1 MKLAI
6 IGTGYVGLIT
16 GACFAEFGYQTVC
29 IDKDQSR
36 IKELNNSK
44 CPFYEPGVDTLL
56 DKHLNKTKL
65 LSFSNSLSKSINDAD
80 IIFITVG
87 TPSKRIEGEA
97 DLSYVWNV
105 AEEIS
110 NNISKYCIVVTKS
123 TVPVGTTK
131 EVKSIIAKKI
141 NEKDFD
147 VVSNPEFLR
156 EGSAIND
163 FMRPDRVVIGCEN
176 KKSED
181 IMKELYRPLYLLETP
196 IVSTTV
202 ESSEIIKY
210 ASNSF
215 LATKISF
222 INQVAD
228 LCEKVG
234 ADVQDVAKG
243 MGIDKR
249 IGNKFLHAG
258 PGYGG
263 SCFPKDV
270 KGLVALFSQNG
281 IESEM
286 GKAVHS
292 INEKQKKI
300 IVNKLEKFY
309 ENQDLDDKNIS
320 ILGLSFKP
328 ETDDLRE
335 APSLSIYESL
345 KNKVNTIKAYDPL
358 AKNNIEYFR
367 SINLD
372 IKEDVYSCCDGS
384 DAIIICTEWKEFR
397 SMDLIRLS
405 KIVNKKVIFDGR
417 NLFDPIKLEE
427 LGWEY
432 ISVGR
437 KYHYG

>member
-29 IDKDQSR
+29 IDKDENR
-36 IKELNNSK
+36 IKELNNAQ
-44 CPFYEPGVDTLL
+44 CPFHEPGIDALL

-65 LSFSNSLSKSINDAD
+65 LSFSNSLSGSINDAD

-110 NNISKYCIVVTKS
+110 KKISKYCIVVTKS

-131 EVKSIIAKKI
+131 ELKNIILKKI

-181 IMKELYRPLYLLETP
+181 IMRALYRPLYLLETP

-202 ESSEIIKY
+202 ESAEIIKY

-215 LATKISF
+215 LATKITF

-270 KGLVALFSQNG
+270 KAFIKTAEKNDVDL
-281 IESEM
+281 
-286 GKAVHS
+286 S
-292 INEKQKKI
+292 ILSSVNAFNEERVNQITNKI
-300 IVNKLEKFY
+300 ISKANLKKRDQVSL
-309 ENQDLDDKNIS
+309 
-320 ILGLSFKP
+320 LGLSFKP
-328 ETDDLRE
+328 NTDDVRD
-335 APSLSIYESL
+335 STSL
-345 KNKVNTIKAYDPL
+345 KIAKLLQNKGIVVKSYDPEAMDN
-358 AKNNIEYFR
+358 AKKENTELQLCETAYEACEDTNALIIGTEWNEFR
-367 SINLD
+367 ALD
-372 IKEDVYSCCDGS
+372 FLKIKESS
-384 DAIIICTEWKEFR
+384 NN
-397 SMDLIRLS
+397 L
-405 KIVNKKVIFDGR
+405 VIFDLR
-417 NLFDPIKLEE
+417 NIYNAKEIKD
-427 LGWEY
+427 LGFQY
-432 ISVGR
+432 FGTG
-437 KYHYG
+437 K

>member
-29 IDKDQSR
+29 IDKDENR
-36 IKELNNSK
+36 VKELNNSK
-44 CPFYEPGVDTLL
+44 CPFYEPGVEALL
-56 DKHLNKTKL
+56 DKHLNKSKL
-65 LSFSNSLSKSINDAD
+65 LSFSDSLSQSIKDAD

-97 DLSYVWNV
+97 DLSFVWDV

-110 NNISKYCIVVTKS
+110 KNINKYCIVVTKS

-131 EVKSIIAKKI
+131 EVKKIISKKI
-141 NEKDFD
+141 DEKDFD

-163 FMRPDRVVIGCEN
+163 FMRPNRVVIGCEN
-176 KKSED
+176 KKSEH

-196 IVSTTV
+196 IVSTTI
-202 ESSEIIKY
+202 ESAEIIKY

-234 ADVQDVAKG
+234 ADVQDVARG

-270 KGLVALFSQNG
+270 KAFIKTAQKHDVDLSILSSVDAYNEERVNQITNNFFSR
-281 IESEM
+281 
-286 GKAVHS
+286 
-292 INEKQKKI
+292 
-300 IVNKLEKFY
+300 VNLIKGDQVSL
-309 ENQDLDDKNIS
+309 
-320 ILGLSFKP
+320 LGLSFKP
-328 ETDDLRE
+328 NTDDVRD
-335 APSLSIYESL
+335 STSL
-345 KNKVNTIKAYDPL
+345 KIAKLLQDKGVIVKSYDPEAMDN
-358 AKNNIEYFR
+358 AK
-367 SINLD
+367 
-372 IKEDVYSCCDGS
+372 KENTELQLCKSAYEACEDTK
-384 DAIIICTEWKEFR
+384 AIIIGTEWNEFR
-397 SMDLIRLS
+397 ALDFQKIKASS
-405 KIVNKKVIFDGR
+405 KNLVIFDLR
-417 NLFDPIKLEE
+417 NIYNSKEIND
-427 LGWEY
+427 LGFTY
-432 ISVGR
+432 FGTG
-437 KYHYG
+437 K

>member
-1 MKLAI
+1 MYMKLAI

-16 GACFAEFGYQTVC
+16 GVCFAEFGYQTVC
-29 IDKDQSR
+29 IDKDQHR
-36 IKELNNSK
+36 VKELNSSK
-44 CPFYEPGVDTLL
+44 CPFYEPGVEALL

-65 LSFSNSLSKSINDAD
+65 LSFSDSLSKSISDAD

-87 TPSKRIEGEA
+87 TPSRRIEGEA
-97 DLSYVWNV
+97 DLSFVWDV

-110 NNISKYCIVVTKS
+110 NNIIKYCVIVTKS

-131 EVKSIIAKKI
+131 DVKKIISKKI

-163 FMRPDRVVIGCEN
+163 FMHPDRIVIGCEN
-176 KKSED
+176 KKSEN
-181 IMKELYRPLYLLETP
+181 IMRELYRPLYLLETP
-196 IVSTTV
+196 IVSTNV
-202 ESSEIIKY
+202 QSAEIIKY

-234 ADVQDVAKG
+234 ADVQDVAVG

-270 KGLVALFSQNG
+270 KAFIKTAKTHDVDL
-281 IESEM
+281 
-286 GKAVHS
+286 S
-292 INEKQKKI
+292 ILSSVNAFNEER
-300 IVNKLEKFY
+300 VNKITNKFILKA
-309 ENQDLDDKNIS
+309 NLKKGDQIS
-320 ILGLSFKP
+320 LLGLSFKP
-328 ETDDLRE
+328 NTDDVRD
-335 APSLSIYESL
+335 STSL
-345 KNKVNTIKAYDPL
+345 KIAKILQDKGIVVKSYDPEAMKN
-358 AKNNIEYFR
+358 AK
-367 SINLD
+367 
-372 IKEDVYSCCDGS
+372 KENTELQLCESAYEACEDTK
-384 DAIIICTEWKEFR
+384 AIIIGTEWNEFR
-397 SMDLIRLS
+397 ALDFLKIKESS
-405 KIVNKKVIFDGR
+405 KNLFIFDLR
-417 NLFDPIKLEE
+417 NIYNAKEIKD
-427 LGWEY
+427 LGFQY
-432 ISVGR
+432 FGTG
-437 KYHYG
+437 K

>member
-16 GACFAEFGYQTVC
+16 GVCFAEFGYQTVC
-29 IDKDQSR
+29 IDKDQHR
-36 IKELNNSK
+36 VKELNNSK
-44 CPFYEPGVDTLL
+44 CPFYEPGVEALL

-65 LSFSNSLSKSINDAD
+65 LSFSDSLSKSISDAD

-87 TPSKRIEGEA
+87 TPSRRIEGEA
-97 DLSYVWNV
+97 DLSFVWDV

-110 NNISKYCIVVTKS
+110 NNIIKYCVIVTKS

-131 EVKSIIAKKI
+131 DVKKIISKKI
-141 NEKDFD
+141 NEKNFD

-156 EGSAIND
+156 EGSALND

-181 IMKELYRPLYLLETP
+181 MMRDLYRPLYLLETP

-202 ESSEIIKY
+202 ESAEIIKY

-243 MGIDKR
+243 MGMDKR

-270 KGLVALFSQNG
+270 KAFIKTANTHDVDL
-281 IESEM
+281 
-286 GKAVHS
+286 S
-292 INEKQKKI
+292 ILSSVNAFNEER
-300 IVNKLEKFY
+300 VNKITNKFIS
-309 ENQDLDDKNIS
+309 NANLKNGDQIS
-320 ILGLSFKP
+320 LLGLSFKP
-328 ETDDLRE
+328 NTDDVRD
-335 APSLSIYESL
+335 STSL
-345 KNKVNTIKAYDPL
+345 KIAKLLQGQGIVIKSYDPE
-358 AKNNIEYFR
+358 AMDNARKENNELQLYD
-367 SINLD
+367 SAYEACKD
-372 IKEDVYSCCDGS
+372 TK
-384 DAIIICTEWKEFR
+384 AIIIGTEWNEFR
-397 SMDLIRLS
+397 ALDFLKIKGSSKNLVILDL
-405 KIVNKKVIFDGR
+405 R
-417 NLFDPIKLEE
+417 NIYKAKEIED
-427 LGWEY
+427 LGF
-432 ISVGR
+432 
-437 KYHYG
+437 HYFGTGK

>member
-29 IDKDQSR
+29 IDKDENR

-44 CPFYEPGVDTLL
+44 CPFYEPGVEALL

-65 LSFSNSLSKSINDAD
+65 LSFSDSLSKSISIAD

-97 DLSYVWNV
+97 DLSFIWDV

-110 NNISKYCIVVTKS
+110 NNINKYCVVVTKS
-123 TVPVGTTK
+123 TVPVGTAK
-131 EVKSIIAKKI
+131 EVKNIISKKI
-141 NEKDFD
+141 DEKDFD

-270 KGLVALFSQNG
+270 KAFIKTGQKHD
-281 IESEM
+281 IDM
-286 GKAVHS
+286 S
-292 INEKQKKI
+292 ILSSVDAFNEER
-300 IVNKLEKFY
+300 VNKITNNFILKT
-309 ENQDLDDKNIS
+309 DLKRGDQVS
-320 ILGLSFKP
+320 LLGLSFKP
-328 ETDDLRE
+328 NTDDVRD
-335 APSLSIYESL
+335 STSL
-345 KNKVNTIKAYDPL
+345 KIVKLLQNQGIVIKSYDPEAMDN
-358 AKNNIEYFR
+358 AK
-367 SINLD
+367 
-372 IKEDVYSCCDGS
+372 KENTELQLCNSAYEACEDTK
-384 DAIIICTEWKEFR
+384 AIIIGTEWNEFR
-397 SMDLIRLS
+397 ALDFLKIRGRS
-405 KIVNKKVIFDGR
+405 KNLVIFDLR
-417 NLFDPIKLEE
+417 NIYNAKEITD
-427 LGWEY
+427 LGFQY
-432 ISVGR
+432 FGTG
-437 KYHYG
+437 K

>member
-29 IDKDQSR
+29 IDKDENR
-36 IKELNNSK
+36 VKELNNSN
-44 CPFYEPGVDTLL
+44 CPFYEPGVEALL

-65 LSFSNSLSKSINDAD
+65 LSFSDSLSKSINDAD

-97 DLSYVWNV
+97 DLSFVWDV

-110 NNISKYCIVVTKS
+110 NNINKYCIVVTKS
-123 TVPVGTTK
+123 TVPVGTTM
-131 EVKSIIAKKI
+131 EVKNIILKKI

-176 KKSED
+176 KKSEN
-181 IMKELYRPLYLLETP
+181 IMRELYRPLYLLETP

-202 ESSEIIKY
+202 ESAEIIKY

-249 IGNKFLHAG
+249 IGSKFLHAG

-270 KGLVALFSQNG
+270 KAFIKTAKTHDVDL
-281 IESEM
+281 
-286 GKAVHS
+286 S
-292 INEKQKKI
+292 ILSSVNAFNEER
-300 IVNKLEKFY
+300 VNKITNKFISKA
-309 ENQDLDDKNIS
+309 NLKNGDQIS
-320 ILGLSFKP
+320 LLGLSFKP
-328 ETDDLRE
+328 NTDDVRD
-335 APSLSIYESL
+335 STSL
-345 KNKVNTIKAYDPL
+345 KIAQLLQSKGIVIKSYDPEAMDN
-358 AKNNIEYFR
+358 AKKENT
-367 SINLD
+367 NLQL
-372 IKEDVYSCCDGS
+372 CDS
-384 DAIIICTEWKEFR
+384 AYEACVDTKAIIIGTEWNEFR
-397 SMDLIRLS
+397 ALDFHKIKASS
-405 KIVNKKVIFDGR
+405 KNLVIFDLR
-417 NLFDPIKLEE
+417 NIYNAKEIKD
-427 LGWEY
+427 LGFTY
-432 ISVGR
+432 FGTG
-437 KYHYG
+437 K

>member
-16 GACFAEFGYQTVC
+16 GACFAEFGYHTVC
-29 IDKDQSR
+29 IDKDENR
-36 IKELNNSK
+36 VKELNNSK
-44 CPFYEPGVDTLL
+44 CPFFEPGVDALL

-97 DLSYVWNV
+97 DLSFVWDV

-110 NNISKYCIVVTKS
+110 NNITKYCIVVTKS

-131 EVKSIIAKKI
+131 KVKNIISKKI
-141 NEKDFD
+141 DEKDFD

-163 FMRPDRVVIGCEN
+163 FMRPDRVVIGSEN

-181 IMKELYRPLYLLETP
+181 IMRELYRPLYLLETP

-202 ESSEIIKY
+202 ESAEIIKY

-270 KGLVALFSQNG
+270 KAFIQTAKKHDVDFTILSSVDAFNKNRVSKMTDKFIL
-281 IESEM
+281 
-286 GKAVHS
+286 KADL
-292 INEKQKKI
+292 KKGDQ
-300 IVNKLEKFY
+300 VSL
-309 ENQDLDDKNIS
+309 
-320 ILGLSFKP
+320 LGLSFKP
-328 ETDDLRE
+328 NTDDVRD
-335 APSLSIYESL
+335 STSL
-345 KNKVNTIKAYDPL
+345 KIAKLLQDQGMVIKSYDPEAMDNAKKVNTELQLCNSAYE
-358 AKNNIEYFR
+358 AC
-367 SINLD
+367 
-372 IKEDVYSCCDGS
+372 EDTK
-384 DAIIICTEWKEFR
+384 AIIIGTEWNEFR
-397 SMDLIRLS
+397 ALDFLKIKGGS
-405 KIVNKKVIFDGR
+405 KNLVIFDLR
-417 NLFDPIKLEE
+417 NIYNAKEIKD
-427 LGWEY
+427 LGFQY
-432 ISVGR
+432 FGTG
-437 KYHYG
+437 K

>member
-16 GACFAEFGYQTVC
+16 GACFAEFGYETIC
-29 IDKDQSR
+29 IDKDQDR
-36 IKELNNSK
+36 IDELKNLK
-44 CPFYEPGVDTLL
+44 CPFYEPGVEDLL
-56 DKHLNKTKL
+56 DKHLSKTKL
-65 LSFSNSLSKSINDAD
+65 LSFSSSLSEALKDAD

-87 TPSKRIEGEA
+87 TPSKRLEGEA
-97 DLSYVWNV
+97 DLTYIWSV

-110 NNISKYCIVVTKS
+110 QNINKYCVIVTKS

-131 EVKSIIAKKI
+131 EVKNIISKKI
-141 NEKDFD
+141 NEKNFD

-181 IMKELYRPLYLLETP
+181 IIKELYRPLHLIETP
-196 IVSTTV
+196 IISTTI

-228 LCEKVG
+228 LCERVG

-270 KGLVALFSQNG
+270 KAFIKTAENNNANFSILTAVDKFNEERV
-281 IESEM
+281 IKITNNLIS
-286 GKAVHS
+286 KA
-292 INEKQKKI
+292 NLKKGDQ
-300 IVNKLEKFY
+300 VTL
-309 ENQDLDDKNIS
+309 
-320 ILGLSFKP
+320 LGLSFKP
-328 ETDDLRE
+328 NTDDVRD
-335 APSLSIYESL
+335 STSL
-345 KNKVNTIKAYDPL
+345 KIAKLLQIEGITVKSYDPEAMHN
-358 AKNNIEYFR
+358 AKIKNTELILCNNAYEAC
-367 SINLD
+367 ND
-372 IKEDVYSCCDGS
+372 TK
-384 DAIIICTEWKEFR
+384 AIIIGTEWNEFR
-397 SMDLIRLS
+397 ALDFL
-405 KIVNKKVIFDGR
+405 KIKGSAHNLVIFDLR
-417 NLFDPIKLEE
+417 NIYNAKELNE
-427 LGWEY
+427 LGF
-432 ISVGR
+432 
-437 KYHYG
+437 KYFGTGK

>member
-16 GACFAEFGYQTVC
+16 GACFAEFGYKTVC
-29 IDKDQSR
+29 IDKDENR
-36 IKELNNSK
+36 VKELNNSK

-65 LSFSNSLSKSINDAD
+65 LSFSNSLSKSISDAD

-97 DLSYVWNV
+97 DLSFVWNV
-105 AEEIS
+105 AAEIS
-110 NNISKYCIVVTKS
+110 NNISKYCVIVTKS

-131 EVKSIIAKKI
+131 EVKNIISKKI
-141 NEKDFD
+141 NENLFD

-163 FMRPDRVVIGCEN
+163 FMRPDRVIIGCDN
-176 KKSED
+176 KKSEN
-181 IMKELYRPLYLLETP
+181 IMRDLYRPLYLLETP
-196 IVSTTV
+196 IVSTSV

-249 IGNKFLHAG
+249 IGNKFLHVG

-270 KGLVALFSQNG
+270 KAFIKTAQKYDVD
-281 IESEM
+281 M
-286 GKAVHS
+286 S
-292 INEKQKKI
+292 ILSSVDAFNEERVNKITKKI
-300 IVNKLEKFY
+300 ILEANLKKGD
-309 ENQDLDDKNIS
+309 QIS
-320 ILGLSFKP
+320 LLGLSFKP
-328 ETDDLRE
+328 NTDDVRD
-335 APSLSIYESL
+335 STSL
-345 KNKVNTIKAYDPL
+345 KIAKLLKDKGIVIKSYDPEAMNN
-358 AKNNIEYFR
+358 AKKEYNELQFCN
-367 SINLD
+367 SAYEACVD
-372 IKEDVYSCCDGS
+372 TK
-384 DAIIICTEWKEFR
+384 AIIIGTEWNEFR
-397 SMDLIRLS
+397 ALDFIKIKGSS
-405 KIVNKKVIFDGR
+405 KNLVIFDLR
-417 NLFDPIKLEE
+417 NIYNAREIKD
-427 LGWEY
+427 LGF
-432 ISVGR
+432 
-437 KYHYG
+437 KYFGTGK